1 MLKPWRTTRTPI
13 GSTSLRSPAL
23 AEVQREGDDYSA
35 LARGYRAGAVV
46 MLGVALDKTDAE
58 SLPP

>member
-1 MLKPWRTTRTPI
+1 MEDNKNTHRVDELEK
-13 GSTSLRSPAL
+13 PAL
-23 AEVQREGDDYSA
+23 AEVRREGDDYSA

-58 SLPP
+58 SLPR

>member
-1 MLKPWRTTRTPI
+1 M
-13 GSTSLRSPAL
+13 RSPAL